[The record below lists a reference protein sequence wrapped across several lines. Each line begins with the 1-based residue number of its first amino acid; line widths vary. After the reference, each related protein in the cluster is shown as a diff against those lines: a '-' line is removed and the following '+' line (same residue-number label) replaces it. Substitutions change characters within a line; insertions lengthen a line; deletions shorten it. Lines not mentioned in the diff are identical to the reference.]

1 MGISRPIFQS
11 YQNLRVLTY
20 DRSYKWNLNVHERIC
35 VKKNVYSCQQTYPW
49 AKSPQKSWLKDRL
62 LEYNMQ

>member
-1 MGISRPIFQS
+1 MAGLLSE
-11 YQNLRVLTY
+11 TY
-20 DRSYKWNLNVHERIC
+20 MSMKGYVW
-35 VKKNVYSCQQTYPW
+35 KNVYSCQQTYPW